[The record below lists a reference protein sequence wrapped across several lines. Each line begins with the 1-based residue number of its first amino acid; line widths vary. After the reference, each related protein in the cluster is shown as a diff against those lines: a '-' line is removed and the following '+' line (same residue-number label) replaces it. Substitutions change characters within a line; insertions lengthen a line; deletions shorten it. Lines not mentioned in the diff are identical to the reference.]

1 MTAAILAVLK
11 KYWLVLAA
19 LALATSL
26 GWWIE
31 GLRWDAAVSKLKE
44 SHSLALKKVSD
55 KAIADLTAA
64 NQRTAEAQAAA
75 AELDKKHTEELAN
88 ELAKNEAL
96 RADVAAGTR
105 RVQIAS
111 ANLATCQL
119 SRSNNTGGS
128 SVGDAVQV
136 ELSDAGGRAVLDL
149 RASAIKDGQV
159 IQYLQGYITQVVKQ
173 CRVGI
178 TAGTN

>member
-1 MTAAILAVLK
+1 MNVKALVVVAAL
-11 KYWLVLAA
+11 LAA
-19 LALATSL
+19 GVT
-26 GWWIE
+26 WWVE
-31 GLRWDAAVSKLKE
+31 GMRWDKDVSSLKE
-44 SHSLALKKVSD
+44 SHALALKKISD
-55 KAIADLTAA
+55 KAFADLAAA
-64 NQRTAEAQAAA
+64 NQRTAEAQAAG
-75 AELDKKHTEELAN
+75 AELDMKHTEELAN

-149 RASAIKDGQV
+149 RASAIKDDQV
-159 IQYLQGYITQVVKQ
+159 IQYLQGYITKVVKQ

-178 TAGTN
+178 TAGIH